1 MALGRL
7 TVMGQGVYYLLTG
20 LWPLVSMRTFE
31 LITGPKVDRWL
42 VRMVGLL
49 AAAIG
54 LTLFRAARAR
64 RITPDIGLLAA
75 GSALSF
81 WIIDVVY
88 VARGR
93 ISPVYLLD
101 AAAELLLMALL
112 ATAWWHARR
121 ATSEERDGRGPPA

>member
-7 TVMGQGVYYLLTG
+7 TVMGQGIYYLLTG

-49 AAAIG
+49 AATIG
-54 LTLFRAARAR
+54 LALFRAARAR
-64 RITPDIGLLAA
+64 RITPEIGLLAA

-88 VARGR
+88 VALGR

-101 AAAELLLMALL
+101 AAVELLLIVLL
-112 ATAWWHARR
+112 ATTWWHARR
-121 ATSEERDGRGPPA
+121 ATGAERDGRGPSA